1 MKLGWKGW
9 VGVAISVLLVWW
21 TLRGVDVGEVVG
33 YVARANWWLLTAAI
47 VVATLGFAV
56 RALRWRVLLHPV
68 DPDTSFRS
76 RFGAVTIGF
85 MASNL
90 LPARVG
96 EFARAYAM
104 GRFER
109 SVPVPAAFGSLVVER
124 VLDALVLTA
133 FLVGA
138 VLSPGFPEVE
148 LGPRFMLLVR
158 TGVTVVAVAGVGILF
173 LLLFPRP
180 VVRLVEAMARHLPD
194 ALERLLVDSL
204 EAFLGSLAVVRTP
217 RLLLQ
222 ALAWTAVVWLWNGL
236 SFWLGMLAF
245 GIDTGAVSALFTQ
258 AVVAFGAAIPA
269 APGYVGTYHAAAL
282 FALGTVYGVGV
293 VRTTA
298 FAYAFHLG
306 GFFPV
311 TFIGL
316 WYARALGLSL
326 SEVGDSEERVEAEI
340 EATDGQ

>member
-9 VGVAISVLLVWW
+9 VGLAISALLIWW
-21 TLRGVDVGEVVG
+21 TLRGEDLGEVWG
-33 YVARANWWLLTAAI
+33 YVAGANWWLLGAA
-47 VVATLGFAV
+47 VAVATLGFLV

-68 DPDTSFRS
+68 DPDTPLRS
-76 RFGAVTIGF
+76 RFGAVSIGF
-85 MASNL
+85 MANNL

-124 VLDALVLTA
+124 VLDTLMLTI

-138 VLSPGFPEVE
+138 VLTAGFPEVE
-148 LGPRFMLLVR
+148 LGGRFLLLVR
-158 TGVTVVAVAGVGILF
+158 TGLTVLAAVGAGILV

-180 VVRLVEAMARHLPD
+180 VVRLVEAVARHLPD
-194 ALERLLVDSL
+194 AAERLVVDSL
-204 EAFLGSLAVVRTP
+204 EAFLASLEVVRTP
-217 RLLLQ
+217 ALLAR

-236 SFWLGMLAF
+236 SFWLGMMAF

-258 AVVAFGAAIPA
+258 AVVAFGVALPA
-269 APGYVGTYHAAAL
+269 APGFIGTFHASVK
-282 FALGTVYGVGV
+282 FALETVYGVDAGQ
-293 VRTTA
+293 TLA

-306 GFFPV
+306 GFFPI

-316 WYARALGLSL
+316 WYARALGLT
-326 SEVGDSEERVEAEI
+326 VGDVEASEERVEARI
-340 EATDGQ
+340 EAADAD